1 MLRLLPWAVPAALLS
16 VGIVSLLREYGRWS

>member
-1 MLRLLPWAVPAALLS
+1 MLKLLPWAVPTVLLT